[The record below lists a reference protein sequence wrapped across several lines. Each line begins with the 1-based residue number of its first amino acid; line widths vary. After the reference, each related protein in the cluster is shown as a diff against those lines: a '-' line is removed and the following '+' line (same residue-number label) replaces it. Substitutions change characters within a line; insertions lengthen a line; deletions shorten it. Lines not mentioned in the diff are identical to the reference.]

1 MPKRYLVSLPSV
13 EGKIEDEWNQCLY
26 QIVKSRSSGYIPV
39 KLNVFVDFPDFE
51 SSLEIRKSMLQ
62 LLFNEFGSATPAIN
76 ISALPPQKPWKVVVE
91 GTFITGN
98 AATFTAK
105 NYQSVQYVVLESGDR
120 KEIWAAGAS
129 SYMFPDDTRRA
140 AEDAFEIMADLLASE
155 NMSLDNLVRQ
165 WNYIGNIL
173 DVKNGMQNYQAF
185 NEVRNDYYTK
195 YRKIAGYP
203 AATGVG
209 MKHGGV
215 ILDFCAVQPGKSM
228 QIKAVDNPNQVN
240 AYNYGQ
246 QVLIGK
252 TKAGDPVKHPPQFE
266 RALLM
271 ADGNDVVLHIS
282 GTASIIGQ
290 KTMGKGDVGEQTIVT
305 LENIKKLIDT
315 ERLNQIIP
323 GAFPYHGKY
332 SLFRVYIK
340 RQEDFGI
347 VRKICSEHFPSLPI
361 TYIEADICRDDL
373 LMEIEAEAEPGQ

>member
-1 MPKRYLVSLPSV
+1 MPKRYLVYLPSV
-13 EGKIEDEWNQCLY
+13 EGKIEDEWNQCLH
-26 QIVKSRSSGYIPV
+26 QIVKSISSGYIPV
-39 KLNVFVDFPDFE
+39 KLNVFADFPDFE
-51 SSLEIRKSMLQ
+51 SSIEIRKSMLQ
-62 LLFNEFGSATPAIN
+62 LLFSEFGSSAPAIN
-76 ISALPPQKPWKVVVE
+76 ISAHPPQKPWKVVVE
-91 GTFITGN
+91 GTFVTGS
-98 AATFTAK
+98 AATFTSK

-120 KEIWAAGAS
+120 KEIWAAGVS
-129 SYMFPDDTRRA
+129 SYMFPDDTKKA
-140 AEDAFEIMADLLASE
+140 AESAFEIMTGLLASE

-165 WNYIGNIL
+165 WNYIGDIL
-173 DVKNGMQNYQAF
+173 TVRNGVQNYQAF
-185 NEVRNDYYTK
+185 NEVRNDYYSI
-195 YRKIAGYP
+195 YRKISGYP

-215 ILDFCAVQPGKSM
+215 ILDFCAVQPGKSL

-246 QVLIGK
+246 QVLVGK
-252 TKAGDPVKHPPQFE
+252 AKDGGPVKHAPQFE

-271 ADGNDVVLHIS
+271 ADSNDVILHVS

-305 LENIKKLIDT
+305 LENIKKLTDT
-315 ERLNQIIP
+315 ERLNQLIP

-347 VRKICSEHFPSLPI
+347 VRKICSEHFPSLPA